1 MKFVSI
7 IMFLVSMLFAVSALA
22 DEGIQP
28 PSNTQDLDSAIIASF
43 DEVNLSAARVML
55 QASAQLATERILVK
69 EKLDADPG
77 NEKLRKQY
85 RVALLNEKKSI
96 QLTKEFILSLEK

>member
-1 MKFVSI
+1 
-7 IMFLVSMLFAVSALA
+7 MLFAVSALA
-22 DEGIQP
+22 GERTQVSG
-28 PSNTQDLDSAIIASF
+28 NTQDLDSVIVASF
-43 DEVNLSAARVML
+43 DEVNLNIASVMM
-55 QASAQLATERILVK
+55 QASAQLATERILIK

-85 RVALLNEKKSI
+85 KTALLNEKKSI